1 MPINLTTASLTQASA
16 PKPANTPARVESR
29 QSLPAEGQ
37 NVPVPEAA
45 HTTEI
50 GKAVSTI
57 NNYIQNL
64 RRDLHFTID
73 EETDRTII
81 RVVDSETQEVIRQ
94 IPSEEVLALARS
106 LEKNQGVILR
116 AQA

>member
-1 MPINLTTASLTQASA
+1 
-16 PKPANTPARVESR
+16 VESR

-37 NVPVPEAA
+37 NVPAPEAV

-50 GKAVSTI
+50 GKAVSAI
-57 NNYIQNL
+57 NSYIQNL
-64 RRDLHFTID
+64 RRDLHFTVD
-73 EETDRTII
+73 EETDQVVV
-81 RVVDSETQEVIRQ
+81 RVIDSETQEVIRQ